1 MRFVPPGFE
10 DGVETG
16 GGDPAED
23 PAQQQ
28 HGEAGGHL
36 AQAVEDADA
45 AGDLDTIVTI
55 IISWEGGYSD
65 LAQPPPPV
73 LVCQGPGEAAEHAGG
88 EVAGQEEEGDLLRGV
103 ASVTVQYSTVQ
114 YSTVQN
120 STGPSTH
127 APFRR

>member
-1 MRFVPPGFE
+1 MRHGFRFVPPRFE
-10 DGVETG
+10 DGVEAG

-55 IISWEGGYSD
+55 VISSEDGYSD
-65 LAQPPPPV
+65 IRP
-73 LVCQGPGEAAEHAGG
+73 GPAASARTCLPG
-88 EVAGQEEEGDLLRGV
+88 AR
-103 ASVTVQYSTVQ
+103 
-114 YSTVQN
+114 
-120 STGPSTH
+120 
-127 APFRR
+127 